1 MEEKSRRRAS
11 SSGIWS
17 RNGSFRVRLHSE
29 AMRTQ
34 TQRVCCAAGRTEK
47 KKNASRFR
55 ACSTTP
61 LQSILRESRREKM
74 ARDTESI
81 LSVFDFYL
89 STFVF
94 CKPISQILSKKV
106 VKVFIHGKI
115 KYREKNLSLLSSC
128 N

>member
-1 MEEKSRRRAS
+1 MEQKRFVSSAVAFRGDANANIKGLLRR
-11 SSGIWS
+11 GK
-17 RNGSFRVRLHSE
+17 NG
-29 AMRTQ
+29 
-34 TQRVCCAAGRTEK
+34 K